1 MARIGG
7 VDIYSLGMMLMII
20 AFVVSILIATGVIKV
35 SNFENYRQDAEGFVT
50 AKEGAGYVMLVIAAL
65 IMVYAMFQTQ
75 LHGVEFYTAI
85 TTGSCMLGFYL
96 LGVK

>member
-1 MARIGG
+1 
-7 VDIYSLGMMLMII
+7 MLMVI

-35 SNFENYRQDAEGFVT
+35 SNFENYRHEQDAEGFVT
-50 AKEGAGYVMLVIAAL
+50 AKEGAGYVMLVIAVL
-65 IMVYAMFQTQ
+65 ITVYAMFQKE

-85 TTGSCMLGFYL
+85 TTGCVMLGFYL